1 MFENYDR
8 VETSV
13 GPVWVNSSRRSQLCD
28 VDAIVFDCD
37 GVLVDTRRSYDATI
51 AETVDWLLRRIS
63 GLELPWKDFA
73 PKLIGRLRLT
83 GAFNNDWDSTYAL
96 TIFAMLALPE
106 GMIHWLAESDL
117 SNSVDRK
124 VISNIDWRV
133 VEKKIAVLVDAL
145 CSSEIGSDRG
155 WQAVNDFLQTRILN
169 STSSAMV
176 SKVHEYLGYPG
187 SPPASILSTIFDEL
201 YHGSRLFRQ
210 MYKIRPRYYRGRGLI
225 ENEKLLFGRRDL
237 DATNKLLGRGRLA
250 LATGRPY
257 LAAKYVLRQMM
268 NHFDRDASVFIGDM
282 DVNPELALKLAE
294 YRKPS
299 GRSLIHARHVLASNL
314 LLYVGD
320 SGEDVKMFEDA
331 KRSNEPVLF
340 AGIYGADCDR
350 RPKFFVGRDVDLILP
365 TARRIPAL
373 LRSMKK

>member
-1 MFENYDR
+1 
-8 VETSV
+8 
-13 GPVWVNSSRRSQLCD
+13 
-28 VDAIVFDCD
+28 
-37 GVLVDTRRSYDATI
+37 
-51 AETVDWLLRRIS
+51 
-63 GLELPWKDFA
+63 
-73 PKLIGRLRLT
+73 
-83 GAFNNDWDSTYAL
+83 
-96 TIFAMLALPE
+96 
-106 GMIHWLAESDL
+106 
-117 SNSVDRK
+117 
-124 VISNIDWRV
+124 
-133 VEKKIAVLVDAL
+133 
-145 CSSEIGSDRG
+145 
-155 WQAVNDFLQTRILN
+155 
-169 STSSAMV
+169 
-176 SKVHEYLGYPG
+176 
-187 SPPASILSTIFDEL
+187 
-201 YHGSRLFRQ
+201 
-210 MYKIRPRYYRGRGLI
+210 
-225 ENEKLLFGRRDL
+225 L